1 MSFRKILVIGALGQI
16 GTELTDAL
24 IHRWGPSQVV
34 TADLKSQGPKT
45 SLIHESLDVLD
56 FQKLKA
62 ITEKHDIQEI
72 YHLAAALSAK
82 AEQNPQWAWE
92 LNLKS
97 LLNVL
102 EIAREKRLKVFW
114 PSSMAAFGPSAPQP
128 APQQCVMDPTSVYG
142 ISKVAGEGWCAWYH
156 RHHGVDVRS
165 LRFPGLISWKT
176 PPGGGT
182 TDYAVDIFHAAVTH
196 RPYTCFLSEHT
207 RLPMMYMPDAIRAIQ
222 ELMDAPASRLTVR
235 HSYNLTA
242 MSFTPKELAQAI
254 REHIP
259 SFSMDYKPDFRQAIA
274 DSWPQQIDDHTARN
288 DWGWKPLFTLSE
300 LVREMIQGVQ
310 SIHHLS

>member
-24 IHRWGPSQVV
+24 IHRWGRSQVV
-34 TADLKSQGPKT
+34 TADLRSQGPKA

-114 PSSMAAFGPSAPQP
+114 PSSM
-128 APQQCVMDPTSVYG
+128 
-142 ISKVAGEGWCAWYH
+142 
-156 RHHGVDVRS
+156 
-165 LRFPGLISWKT
+165 
-176 PPGGGT
+176 
-182 TDYAVDIFHAAVTH
+182 
-196 RPYTCFLSEHT
+196 
-207 RLPMMYMPDAIRAIQ
+207 
-222 ELMDAPASRLTVR
+222 
-235 HSYNLTA
+235 
-242 MSFTPKELAQAI
+242 
-254 REHIP
+254 
-259 SFSMDYKPDFRQAIA
+259 
-274 DSWPQQIDDHTARN
+274 
-288 DWGWKPLFTLSE
+288 
-300 LVREMIQGVQ
+300 
-310 SIHHLS
+310 